1 MFKKLSKIFNKLY
14 KPVVA
19 ILSLVLAISL
29 VKNEDFINSVNMQNG
44 GWIYFAIYFA
54 LLMFL
59 PDLIEALIGVEHD
72 KD

>member
-1 MFKKLSKIFNKLY
+1 MIKRLHKVFNKLY
-14 KPVVA
+14 KPAVA

-29 VKNEDFINSVNMQNG
+29 AKNEDFINSVNMQNG
-44 GWIYFAIYFA
+44 GWIYFAVYFT